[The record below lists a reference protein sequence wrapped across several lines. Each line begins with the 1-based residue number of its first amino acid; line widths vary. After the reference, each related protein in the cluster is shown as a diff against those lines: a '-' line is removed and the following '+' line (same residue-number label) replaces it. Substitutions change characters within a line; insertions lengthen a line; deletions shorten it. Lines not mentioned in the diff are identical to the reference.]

1 MTSYQTKH
9 RPGAARQSGW
19 FSVLKRY
26 IIFVA
31 LANLGW
37 EFLQLPLYTIWE
49 SGTSSEIVF
58 AAVHCTGGDILI
70 ALSAIVIALFLVG
83 DSERPVVGFK
93 RVMILTIV
101 LGVGYTIFSEWLNI
115 EARKAWAYS
124 DLMPVVPIINT
135 GLSPIVQWIL
145 IPAAGFHWSA
155 RKTWKRRAYVAKQ

>member
-9 RPGAARQSGW
+9 DPGAEYQSGW
-19 FSVLKRY
+19 LSVLKRY
-26 IIFVA
+26 ILFVA

-49 SGTSSEIVF
+49 SGTYSEIVF

-70 ALSAIVIALFLVG
+70 ALSAIVMALFLTG
-83 DSERPVVGFK
+83 SSEWPIVGFK
-93 RVMILTIV
+93 RVMIVTIV
-101 LGVGYTIFSEWLNI
+101 FGLGYTIFSEWLNI
-115 EARKAWAYS
+115 EVRKAWAYS

-145 IPAAGFHWSA
+145 IPAAGFHWSL
-155 RKTWKRRAYVAKQ
+155 RKL